1 MKIGFIGCGKMG
13 SSILYGVE
21 GKIFNTK
28 DIFVC
33 EKDEKIRL
41 NFIREGINVVASLT
55 PLCKEVDVILLA
67 VKPQD
72 FAFVLENLRGQV
84 DGKLIITIAAGI
96 TTSFIED
103 YLGSVKVAR
112 AMPNTAALIG
122 EASSVVCFNSFLTEE
137 DKSLVLK
144 IFETIGKVIEID
156 ENQMDDIIP
165 IGGSFTA
172 YQYYFYKG
180 FLESSVKR
188 GIDEKVAKK
197 VLIQSIIGSAKMIE
211 SQNKSIDELISDV
224 CSKGGTTLAGLK
236 EFEDN
241 NLLKIID
248 DCASS
253 CANRSKELGKKD

>member
-13 SSILYGVE
+13 SSILYGIE
-21 GKIFNTK
+21 NKIFDK
-28 DIFVC
+28 SDILVL
-33 EKDEKIRL
+33 EKDENIAKNL
-41 NFIREGINVVASLT
+41 VKNGIKVVDINSLI
-55 PLCKEVDVILLA
+55 EADVILLA

-72 FAFVLENLRGQV
+72 FTAVLTPLSGKV
-84 DGKLIITIAAGI
+84 DGKLIISIAAGVKI
-96 TTSFIED
+96 STISKL
-103 YLGSVKVAR
+103 LGKVKVAR

-122 EASSVVCFNSFLTEE
+122 EASSVVCFNSLVDSE
-137 DKSLVLK
+137 DKTLVLK
-144 IFETIGKVIEID
+144 IFKTIGQVVEINESD
-156 ENQMDDIIP
+156 MDDIIP

-180 FLESSVKR
+180 FLESSIKR
-188 GIDEKVAKK
+188 GIDKEVAKK
-197 VLIQSIIGSAKMIE
+197 VLIQAIIGSAKMIE
-211 SQNKSIDELISDV
+211 SQDKDIDELISDV

-248 DCASS
+248 DCATS